1 MSEKGGPSMAE
12 NSAKARVKL
21 MRALQIRCLE
31 GPFSSAQPSFG
42 RTTII
47 YIGEAWESVHEMRGE
62 NNDEV

>member
-1 MSEKGGPSMAE
+1 MAE
-12 NSAKARVKL
+12 NSAKAWVKCEHYKFGVWSGHS
-21 MRALQIRCLE
+21 A
-31 GPFSSAQPSFG
+31 SSAQLSFG